1 MVYRA
6 LDSTAERSLIQTTLW
21 QHFVD
26 AGRLLKHGPEPNQ
39 TVLSRV
45 LPGPQLRAVVP
56 LEHTAPTTEADDKT
70 AAAVRDAVPRNV
82 FIPLGGGT
90 HRKMMTAKYVPVLQR
105 NRLEHFEVQNARWRE
120 KARQKGLK
128 IPDHA
133 PEDAEE

>member
-1 MVYRA
+1 RA
-6 LDSTAERSLIQTTLW
+6 LIQTTLW

-26 AGRLLKHGPEPNQ
+26 AGRLLNHGPEPHQ
-39 TVLSRV
+39 TVLGRV

-56 LEHTAPTTEADDKT
+56 LEDTTASTEPRAGEDIPSPPTTAQPPPT
-70 AAAVRDAVPRNV
+70 PSAPRNI

-90 HRKMMTAKYVPVLQR
+90 HRKMMAAKYVPVLQR
-105 NRLEHFEVQNARWRE
+105 NRLEHFAVQNERWRA